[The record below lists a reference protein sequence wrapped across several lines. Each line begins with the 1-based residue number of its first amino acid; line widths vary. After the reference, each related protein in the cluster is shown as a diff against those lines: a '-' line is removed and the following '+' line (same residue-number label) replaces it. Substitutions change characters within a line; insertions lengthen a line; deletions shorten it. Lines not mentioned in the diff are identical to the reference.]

1 MFALVDIH
9 DEVVIVV
16 TLDGRFSAK
25 GGWFGCLG

>member
-1 MFALVDIH
+1 MFTLVDIH

>member
-25 GGWFGCLG
+25 GGWFG